1 MKFDEETLT
10 KEKKKGNK
18 TTILKCPIVATIV
31 FVYKR
36 FSTAKTYRF
45 ILRQNVDN
53 LLCRNEI
60 TRKTVK
66 TVRKNNGGLNFT
78 SERLSACYAST
89 NRLYSVSS

>member
-10 KEKKKGNK
+10 KKKKKGNK

-53 LLCRNEI
+53 LLFPGIKKVFVEMKSRG
-60 TRKTVK
+60 KQLK
-66 TVRKNNGGLNFT
+66 L
-78 SERLSACYAST
+78 
-89 NRLYSVSS
+89 